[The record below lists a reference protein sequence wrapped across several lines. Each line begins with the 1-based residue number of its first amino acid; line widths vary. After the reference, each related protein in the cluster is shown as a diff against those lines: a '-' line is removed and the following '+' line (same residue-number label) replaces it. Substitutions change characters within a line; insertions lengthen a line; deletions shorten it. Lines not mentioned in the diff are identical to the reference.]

1 MMNIHIKI
9 KVARA
14 DNSPILKPKLTIST
28 MFGKASE
35 TILLHF
41 NITSKITFELE
52 FLHRHLAT
60 QTRSTGQVTE
70 QKNQ

>member
-41 NITSKITFELE
+41 NITSKITFEL
-52 FLHRHLAT
+52 
-60 QTRSTGQVTE
+60 
-70 QKNQ
+70 